1 MLTREG
7 VPLAPLTTLRLG
19 GPATRLITAYDEAE
33 VVEAVLANARVPVLV
48 LGGGSNLVVGDGGF
62 DGTVVRVVS
71 RGLAAHRDGDD
82 VLLTAQAGEDW
93 DGIVEHAVA
102 EGLAGLEALSGIP
115 GLVGATPVQNV
126 GAYGADV
133 SQLIDRVRVLD
144 RTSRRVVE
152 LTAKQ
157 CAFGYRASRFK
168 ADVDR
173 WVVQAV
179 TYRLVPGGPGAPV
192 RYAELARTLGVALEG
207 RAPLVEV
214 REAVLGLRRR
224 KGMVVD
230 GSDPDSRSVGS
241 FFTNPVVD
249 DAALAQ
255 LSARVGDVQV
265 PGHPDGPGRT
275 KLSAAWLLER
285 AGFAKGHGEGPVGV
299 SGKHVLA
306 LVHRDGG
313 STEQLLALARELRD
327 GVRDRLGVELM
338 VEPVLVSAQL

>member
-1 MLTREG
+1 
-7 VPLAPLTTLRLG
+7 
-19 GPATRLITAYDEAE
+19 
-33 VVEAVLANARVPVLV
+33 
-48 LGGGSNLVVGDGGF
+48 
-62 DGTVVRVVS
+62 
-71 RGLAAHRDGDD
+71 
-82 VLLTAQAGEDW
+82 
-93 DGIVEHAVA
+93 
-102 EGLAGLEALSGIP
+102 
-115 GLVGATPVQNV
+115 
-126 GAYGADV
+126 
-133 SQLIDRVRVLD
+133 
-144 RTSRRVVE
+144 
-152 LTAKQ
+152 
-157 CAFGYRASRFK
+157 
-168 ADVDR
+168 
-173 WVVQAV
+173 
-179 TYRLVPGGPGAPV
+179 
-192 RYAELARTLGVALEG
+192 
-207 RAPLVEV
+207 
-214 REAVLGLRRR
+214 
-224 KGMVVD
+224 MVVD